1 MTLDILFFIF
11 LQGGMK
17 AVIWTDVFQAGV
29 MVTGLIVVMIV
40 GVVELNGFGEVFRRA
55 KEGERLNVFE

>member
-1 MTLDILFFIF
+1 MTLDILFYI

-40 GVVELNGFGEVFRRA
+40 GVVELDGFGEVFRRA

>member
-1 MTLDILFFIF
+1 
-11 LQGGMK
+11 MK
-17 AVIWTDVFQAGV
+17 AVIWTDVFQAAV

-40 GVVELNGFGEVFRRA
+40 GVVELDGFEEVFRRA